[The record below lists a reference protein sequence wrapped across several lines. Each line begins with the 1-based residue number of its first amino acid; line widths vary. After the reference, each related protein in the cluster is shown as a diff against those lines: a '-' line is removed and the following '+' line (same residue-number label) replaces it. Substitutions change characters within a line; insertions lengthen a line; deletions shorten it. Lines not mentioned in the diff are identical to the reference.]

1 MYGVP
6 FEQIDLVGQ
15 VVSARRQSGVV
26 IHPRRAL
33 RPVLLAGIP
42 VVPLADAIAQT
53 AVASG
58 AVAGICAADDALHR
72 ELTTAAQIAS
82 AVRALPRTGRTRAGR
97 FLARAD
103 LRSESVGETR
113 VRLLLADLGYSVEVQ
128 VEIWDAKGFVGRVD
142 LLVEGLLVVEFDGL
156 VKYAGNGGAGVLVAE
171 KQRESR
177 LVSAGYGVLRL
188 VWSDLA
194 DPAAVAGE
202 VRRWVA
208 RLRRRR
214 VA

>member
-1 MYGVP
+1 M
-6 FEQIDLVGQ
+6 
-15 VVSARRQSGVV
+15 
-26 IHPRRAL
+26 
-33 RPVLLAGIP
+33 
-42 VVPLADAIAQT
+42 VPLADAIAQT